1 MFKRI
6 LPFILSF
13 VLLFSLVP
21 LNVYAS
27 NDDGSDDDDYI
38 EEELAKRGYIAK
50 SYEDIIDML
59 EHIDWNGNQFVITSL
74 DGVSNGTKSPKKAVQ
89 EIGFA
94 LQNDSTIDNIFKS
107 NIDITVNNQN
117 GYVVVRCIP
126 SSLMSSLMPHGHMSP
141 ALNICANQ
149 KLTIASG
156 GLHPYRDASASVDVS
171 AYTFIMDSNEHRYE
185 WNTLYNNI
193 VGYNTSYEYYNRFYV
208 VTDSFNKY
216 NYPYTIYQA
225 FGSPTNMVSNGM
237 SMYGCLSRGD
247 YWSWNCFVYS
257 DQNYSTVPMFTDTT
271 SARLFLNGQSPFY
284 DVPYLTTID
293 PDDINKFDFDRL
305 RKELK
310 NAIDNGEWVTPNDLQ
325 YIINET
331 ILKQLERM
339 GYSIEEILFNMVNG
353 LFDSNGVPY
362 LFIISE
368 QLNYIIDNNDLAIT
382 NAKLQQIID
391 LLAVNNVPS
400 VPEPGDDW
408 LDILAQLQT
417 MLQAKFP
424 FSIVNDVQ
432 IITLMLSA
440 EPIKPDLTFTVDLPF
455 MDESSEFT
463 IDLIWFDSFRD
474 YFFAFVEIGF
484 IIFLLVI
491 STKIISSL
499 KE

>member
-1 MFKRI
+1 MRRI

-27 NDDGSDDDDYI
+27 NDKGSDDDDYI

-50 SYEDIIDML
+50 SYDDIIDML
-59 EHIDWNGNQFVITSL
+59 NHIEWNGNQFVITNL
-74 DGVSNGTKSPKKAVQ
+74 EGVSNGTKSPKKAIQ
-89 EIGFA
+89 DIGYA
-94 LQNDSTIDNIFKS
+94 LQNDSIIDNIFKN
-107 NIDITVNNQN
+107 NIDVTINNQN

-126 SSLMSSLMPHGHMSP
+126 FSLLSSLMPHNHMSP
-141 ALNICANQ
+141 ALNVCANQ

-156 GLHPYRDASASVDVS
+156 GLHPYRDASASVDIS
-171 AYTFIMDSNEHRYE
+171 DYTFIMDINEHRYD

-216 NYPYTIYQA
+216 NYPYTNYQA
-225 FGSPTNMVSNGM
+225 FGAPTNMTSNGM

-271 SARLFLNGQSPFY
+271 AARLFLNGQSPFY
-284 DVPYLTTID
+284 NVPYLTTID
-293 PDDINKFDFDRL
+293 PDDLNKFDFDRL

-339 GYSIEEILFNMVNG
+339 GYSIEEILFNMVTG
-353 LFDSNGVPY
+353 LFDSQGVPY
-362 LFIISE
+362 LLIISE
-368 QLNYIIDNNDLAIT
+368 QLDYIIDNNDLSVT

-391 LLAVNNVPS
+391 LLAVNNIPS
-400 VPEPGDDW
+400 PPEPGDDW

-455 MDESSEFT
+455 MDDTNEFT

-484 IIFLLVI
+484 VIFLLVI

>member
-1 MFKRI
+1 MKKI
-6 LPFILSF
+6 MPFILSF

-21 LNVYAS
+21 MNVYAS

-50 SYEDIIDML
+50 SYEDIINML
-59 EHIDWNGNQFVITSL
+59 DHIEWNGNQFVLTEL
-74 DGVSNGTKSPKKAVQ
+74 QGVSNGTKTPKKAVQ
-89 EIGFA
+89 SIGYA
-94 LQNDSTIDNIFKS
+94 LQNDSSIDNIFKS
-107 NIDITVNNQN
+107 NIDITINNQN

-126 SSLMSSLMPHGHMSP
+126 SSLMSSLMPHNHMSP
-141 ALNICANQ
+141 SLNICNNQ

-156 GLHPYRDASASVDVS
+156 GLHPYRDSSASVDVS
-171 AYTFIMDSNEHRYE
+171 DYTFIMDNLEHSYN
-185 WNTLYNNI
+185 WDTLYNDI
-193 VGYNTSYEYYNRFYV
+193 VGYNNSKQEYNRYYV
-208 VTDSFNKY
+208 VNESFERY
-216 NYPYTIYQA
+216 NYSYTIYGA
-225 FGSPTNMVSNGM
+225 FSVPTNFNQTGM
-237 SMYGCLSRGD
+237 SIYGSLSSGD
-247 YWSWNCFVYS
+247 FWQWNCFVYS
-257 DQNYSTVPMFTDTT
+257 DQNYSTVPMFTDSTA
-271 SARLFLNGQSPFY
+271 ARLYLNGQSPFY
-284 DVPYLTTID
+284 NVPYLITID
-293 PDDINKFDFDRL
+293 PDDISKFDFDRL

-310 NAIDNGEWVTPNDLQ
+310 TAIDNGEWVTPNDLQ

-353 LFDSNGVPY
+353 LFDSQGVPY

-391 LLAVNNVPS
+391 LLAVNNIPS
-400 VPEPGDDW
+400 TPEPDDSW

-440 EPIKPDLTFTVDLPF
+440 DPVKPDLTFTVDLPF
-455 MDESSEFT
+455 MDDSNEFT

-491 STKIISSL
+491 STKIISSI